1 MKENE
6 YRLLNTWLDKVKYHF
21 AHYDNLDEI
30 AEEDLISLKEIATL
44 VQASYSRFKE
54 EYKTLEKL
62 DIGKNNNVI
71 DFYNDGC
78 CGRLLYMQINEQEEK
93 TIVPNGFHYLTI
105 SDFNGEHELSFKN
118 SEIINR
124 KSITID
130 NVDSRI
136 LDGYLDLFE
145 KYYPIFKLY
154 DDLYENNYLASNR
167 SQYLMMGMDTNNDS
181 LINGLNGIEFNIQN
195 FSEMGNNYII
205 RLYVDLQNGV
215 NIDYKKSKI
224 IVNDSVK
231 KFDGFGYTEILNYA
245 FENIK
250 FNRSSLEGSNF
261 IQFAENQNKLEQQ
274 KVKSKTL

>member
-6 YRLLNTWLDKVKYHF
+6 YKLLNIWLDKVNYLFSH
-21 AHYDNLDEI
+21 DNNLSIVHDE
-30 AEEDLISLKEIATL
+30 ELISLKELATL
-44 VQASYSRFKE
+44 IQTTYLRFKE
-54 EYKTLEKL
+54 EYETLEKI
-62 DIGKNNNVI
+62 DIGKNNNVL

-78 CGRLLYMQINEQEEK
+78 CGRLLHMQINEQEEK

-118 SEIINR
+118 SEMINK

-136 LDGYLDLFE
+136 LDGYLNLFE

-154 DDLYENNYLASNR
+154 VDLYENNYLASNR

-205 RLYVDLQNGV
+205 RLYVNLQNGV

-245 FENIK
+245 FENIRFNKAGLEDSK
-250 FNRSSLEGSNF
+250 FIEY
-261 IQFAENQNKLEQQ
+261 AENQDKLDQQ
-274 KVKSKTL
+274 KIKSKTL

>member
-6 YRLLNTWLDKVKYHF
+6 YILLNTWLDKVKYHF

-30 AEEDLISLKEIATL
+30 AEEDLISLKELAILIQTTYL
-44 VQASYSRFKE
+44 RFKE
-54 EYKTLEKL
+54 EYETLEKI
-62 DIGKNNNVI
+62 DIGKNNNVL

-78 CGRLLYMQINEQEEK
+78 CGRLLHMQINEQEEK

-105 SDFNGEHELSFKN
+105 GDFNGEHELSFKN
-118 SEIINR
+118 SEMINK

-136 LDGYLDLFE
+136 LDGYLNLFE

-154 DDLYENNYLASNR
+154 VDLYENNYLASNR

-195 FSEMGNNYII
+195 FNEMGNNFII
-205 RLYVDLQNGV
+205 RLYVDLRNGV

-245 FENIK
+245 FENIRFNKAGLEDSK
-250 FNRSSLEGSNF
+250 FIEY
-261 IQFAENQNKLEQQ
+261 AENQDKLDQQ
-274 KVKSKTL
+274 KIKSKTR